1 MPASTTPPGR
11 LRAATAVAAA
21 ALSLA
26 LAVAGPAPGAG
37 PRAALAQSDL
47 PETRLRVVGGL
58 AGVTQFTRHEQPF
71 WTRRL
76 PERTGGRITAEI
88 SPFDQSGMRG
98 QEMLR
103 LLSLGVIQFG
113 TVIVSQATEDPEL
126 SAPDLPMLNPDI
138 GALRRSVDLYRAT
151 TTELLRDRYGLELL
165 AVYTYPAQVLWC
177 RRAFRGFADL
187 AGRRVRTSSVAQT
200 EVVSALGAVPIQTP
214 FAGLAAALRDDVAD
228 CAITGTMSGYSI
240 GLHEVTSHIHEF
252 AITWGVSLFVAN
264 GDAWD
269 ALAPQVKAFLRREV
283 GVLEEEIWEAAKR
296 ETGEGIACSTGGEG
310 CATGRPGALTRV
322 PVLAEDREGVR
333 RLLSETVLPAWVAR
347 CGEPCARIWSETLGR
362 ALGIPGP

>member
-1 MPASTTPPGR
+1 MPGSTTPPGR
-11 LRAATAVAAA
+11 LRAATVVAAA
-21 ALSLA
+21 ALSVA
-26 LAVAGPAPGAG
+26 LAVAAPRTA
-37 PRAALAQSDL
+37 PAQSDL

-58 AGVTQFTRHEQPF
+58 AGVNQFTRHEQPF

-76 PERTGGRITAEI
+76 PERTGGRISAEI

-138 GALRRSVDLYRAT
+138 GALRRSVDLYRPT

-177 RRAFRGFADL
+177 RRPFRGFADI

-200 EVVSALGAVPIQTP
+200 EVVSALGAVPVITP
-214 FAGLAAALRDDVAD
+214 FAGLANALRDDVAD

-269 ALAPQVKAFLRREV
+269 ALAPQVKAFLRREI

-310 CATGRPGALTRV
+310 CAAGRPGALTRV
-322 PVLAEDREGVR
+322 PVLPEDRESVR
-333 RLLSETVLPAWVAR
+333 RLLSQTVLPAWVAR
-347 CGEPCARIWSETLGR
+347 CGEPCARIWSDTLGR
-362 ALGIPGP
+362 AFGIPGP